1 MLQFFDPFKKELSR
15 SWSLHLTNLH
25 LRLIEVTGKKDRWK
39 ITRVGKTELS
49 PGTVENG
56 VVKSK
61 EEFFR
66 KLEKLKLETFPGAP
80 KNNQIIT
87 NINEEYAFFRTVQM
101 PKMNEKEIEEAIR
114 WEAESNIPLPIDKV
128 HLAWEVI
135 KDLGNGKIS
144 VLLAATP
151 QNIIEEKIATFKESG
166 LTCLVVEPESVAL
179 CRALAFKDRGLFTT
193 EPIIILNLKE
203 HYTHII
209 VFDSEIIH
217 LSTISD
223 VSSEDFDASI
233 GRAFNIKIN
242 EAEKFRQKIGWQ
254 PEAELGQKL
263 IETTGLIFSS
273 LRREIGSAVSFYK
286 DKTGKDIKKILLTAE
301 KPSKWNAFDRF
312 LAKEVGL
319 EVCWQTPWKKEI
331 WPSQYPL
338 SEQDN
343 EEFNIA
349 IGLSLRKFEDIF

>member
-25 LRLIEVTGKKDRWK
+25 LRLVEIVGKKDAWK
-39 ITRVGKTELS
+39 ISRIGKIDLS

-56 VVKSK
+56 VVKNK

-66 KLEKLKLETFPGAP
+66 KLKKLELETFPNAP
-80 KNNQIIT
+80 KSRRIIT

-101 PKMNEKEIEEAIR
+101 PKMSETEIEEAIR

-135 KDLGNGKIS
+135 KDLGDNKIS

-151 QNIIEEKIATFKESG
+151 QNIIEEKINVFGEFG

-179 CRALAFKDRGLFTT
+179 CRALAVKDHDLFLN

-203 HYTHII
+203 HYTHIM

-217 LSTISD
+217 LSTISE
-223 VSSEDFDASI
+223 VSSENFDTSI
-233 GRAFNIKIN
+233 SRSFNIKL
-242 EAEKFRQKIGWQ
+242 EETEKFRQKVGWQ
-254 PEAELGQKL
+254 PEVELGQKL
-263 IETTGLIFSS
+263 IETTGLVFSS
-273 LRREIGSAVSFYK
+273 LKREIGSAVSFYK
-286 DKTGKDIKKILLTAE
+286 DKTSKDIKRILLTAE
-301 KPSKWNAFDRF
+301 RPSKWTNFNNF
-312 LAKEVGL
+312 LAKESGL
-319 EVCWQTPWKKEI
+319 EVRWQSPWSKEI
-331 WPSQYPL
+331 WPNKYPL

>member
-1 MLQFFDPFKKELSR
+1 MLQFFDPFKKELAR

-25 LRLIEVTGKKDRWK
+25 LRLVEITGKKNDWK
-39 ITRVGKTELS
+39 ISRIGKIELS

-56 VVKSK
+56 VVKNK

-66 KLEKLKLETFPGAP
+66 KLEKLKLEVFPNAP
-80 KNNQIIT
+80 RGHQIIT

-101 PKMNEKEIEEAIR
+101 PKMNESEIEEAIR

-128 HLAWEVI
+128 HLAWEII
-135 KDLGNGKIS
+135 KEEGPNKIS

-151 QNIIEEKIATFKESG
+151 QNIIEEKIAIFREFG

-179 CRALAFKDRGLFTT
+179 CRALAFKDTDLFSD

-217 LSTISD
+217 LSTISEA
-223 VSSEDFDASI
+223 SSESFDNSI
-233 GRAFNIKIN
+233 SRVFSIKVA
-242 EAEKFRQKIGWQ
+242 EAEQFRKKIGWN
-254 PEAELGQKL
+254 ESVELGQKL
-263 IETTGLIFSS
+263 IETTGLVFSS

-301 KPSKWNAFDRF
+301 IPGKWSGFDRF
-312 LAKEVGL
+312 LAKETGL
-319 EVCWQTPWKKEI
+319 NVRWQSPWDKSI
-331 WPSQYPL
+331 WPKKYPL
-338 SEQDN
+338 EDQDN

-349 IGLSLRKFEDIF
+349 IGLALRKFEDIF

>member
-1 MLQFFDPFKKELSR
+1 MLQFFDPFKKELSK

-25 LRLIEVTGKKDRWK
+25 LRLIEITGRKDAWK
-39 ITRVGKTELS
+39 ISRIGKTELS

-66 KLEKLKLETFPGAP
+66 KLEKLKLETFPGPP
-80 KNNQIIT
+80 KGHQILT

-101 PKMNEKEIEEAIR
+101 PKMSEKEIEEAIR

-135 KDLGNGKIS
+135 KDLGNNKIS

-151 QNIIEEKIATFKESG
+151 QNIIEEKIAIFKEFG

-179 CRALAFKDRGLFTT
+179 CRALAVKDRNLFSTD
-193 EPIIILNLKE
+193 PIIILNLKE

-217 LSTISD
+217 LSTISE
-223 VSSEDFDASI
+223 VSSENFDASI
-233 GRAFNIKIN
+233 GRIFNIKLD
-242 EAEKFRQKIGWQ
+242 EVEKFRQKVGWQ
-254 PEAELGQKL
+254 PEIDLGKKL
-263 IETTGLIFSS
+263 IETTSLVFSS
-273 LRREIGSAVSFYK
+273 LKREIGSAVSFYK
-286 DKTGKDIKKILLTAE
+286 DKTGKDIKKVLLTAE
-301 KPSKWNAFDRF
+301 KPSKWNGFDKF
-312 LAKEVGL
+312 LAQETGIDVR
-319 EVCWQTPWKKEI
+319 WQTPWKAEI
-331 WPSQYPL
+331 WPSKYPL
-338 SEQDN
+338 SEKDN

-349 IGLSLRKFEDIF
+349 IGLALRKFEDIF